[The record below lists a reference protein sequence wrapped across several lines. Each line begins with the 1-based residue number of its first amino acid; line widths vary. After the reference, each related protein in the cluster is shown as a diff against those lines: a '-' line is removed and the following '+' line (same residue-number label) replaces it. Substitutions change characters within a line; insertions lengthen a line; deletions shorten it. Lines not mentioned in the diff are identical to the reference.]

1 MKRALLVGIDHYD
14 GFGSLDGCVNDV
26 NALEAL
32 LSRNEDNSPNFDCQK
47 RTSLTGGVTRDE
59 LLGDLDGLL
68 DAAADVA
75 LLYFAGH
82 GAGTGTDVALVTR
95 DGTPATPGIAFS
107 EILAKVAGSGVREV
121 ILILDC
127 CFSGAAGGIP
137 QLASSATTLRD
148 GVSILAASRGDQVA
162 EETDGGIFS
171 NFLGGALDG
180 GAADVDR
187 QGDDRGAVLVSGRV
201 LRCLES
207 APRVQGER
215 QPPARAPALHAGR
228 PADGAQ
234 ADLRAVPGRGPPVRA
249 RSLLRAVGRAARPRA
264 RARLLDPPEVS
275 GGQAGQA
282 GGRGPHVLRRDGG
295 QGVPAHAPRQALL
308 AGRQGGQAVTALGV
322 TGHQTLPPRTREFV
336 VAAVQGILRQVEPPL
351 DVITSLAAGA
361 DQLVA
366 SELLRIGGRLHV
378 IVPCRGYERTFAA
391 EEDLAAF
398 RSLLE
403 RAHDVTRLDHAE
415 PSEEAFLAAGES
427 VVNNCEMVI
436 AVWDGEPARGRG
448 GTADIVRYARDTGKA
463 VRIVWPEDVAR

>member
-14 GFGSLDGCVNDV
+14 RFGSLDGCVNDV

-162 EETDGGIFS
+162 GESDRGIFS
-171 NFLGGALDG
+171 NFLGGALEG
-180 GAADVDR
+180 GAADV
-187 QGDDRGAVLVSGRV
+187 VGRV
-201 LRCLES
+201 TIAGLYSYLDES
-207 APRVQGER
+207 FGAWNQ
-215 QPPARAPALHAGR
+215 R
-228 PADGAQ
+228 PAFKANVDRLHE
-234 ADLRAVPGRGPPVRA
+234 LRSCTPAVPLTELRQICELFPAAGHLFELDPSYEPSAEPRDPEHERA
-249 RSLLRAVGRAARPRA
+249 FSTLQKYRAAKLVRPVDA
-264 RARLLDPPEVS
+264 DHMYFAAMEGKACQLTPL
-275 GGQAGQA
+275 
-282 GGRGPHVLRRDGG
+282 GRHYW
-295 QGVPAHAPRQALL
+295 Q
-308 AGRQGGQAVTALGV
+308 
-322 TGHQTLPPRTREFV
+322 
-336 VAAVQGILRQVEPPL
+336 VAKE
-351 DVITSLAAGA
+351 
-361 DQLVA
+361 
-366 SELLRIGGRLHV
+366 GRL
-378 IVPCRGYERTFAA
+378 
-391 EEDLAAF
+391 
-398 RSLLE
+398 
-403 RAHDVTRLDHAE
+403 
-415 PSEEAFLAAGES
+415 
-427 VVNNCEMVI
+427 
-436 AVWDGEPARGRG
+436 
-448 GTADIVRYARDTGKA
+448 
-463 VRIVWPEDVAR
+463 